1 MKFRINYIPEGSKCD
16 TKRFLDNTSTVT
28 IHWIGP
34 YPEQTPDQVRKYWI
48 DSNGEASAHFIIKD
62 DECLQCWPIS
72 KAAWHAGGPA
82 GNYSSIGIEVIP
94 ENKEG
99 RFSDESIETL
109 RELLDKYFKNLPL
122 VRHYDW
128 SGKDCPKYYVNND
141 NWEYLLER
149 LGRG

>member
-16 TKRFLDNTSTVT
+16 TKRFLDNTATGT

-99 RFSDESIETL
+99 RFSDASIETL
-109 RELLDKYFKNLPL
+109 RELLDKYFKDLPL

-128 SGKDCPKYYVNND
+128 SSKDCPKYYVDSNNWTD
-141 NWEYLLER
+141 LLEK

>member
-99 RFSDESIETL
+99 RFSDASIETL
-109 RELLDKYFKNLPL
+109 RELLDKYFKDLPL

-128 SGKDCPKYYVNND
+128 SGKDCPKYYVDNN
-141 NWEYLLER
+141 NWTDLLEK